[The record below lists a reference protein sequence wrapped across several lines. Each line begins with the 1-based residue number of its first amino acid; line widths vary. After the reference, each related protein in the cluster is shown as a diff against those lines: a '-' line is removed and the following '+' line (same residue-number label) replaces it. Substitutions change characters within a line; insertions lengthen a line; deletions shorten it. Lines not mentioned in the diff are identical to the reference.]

1 MSPEAP
7 AVAQG
12 ATPAVSY
19 GDLARRVARL
29 SGALSAKG
37 FAKGDHIAVVM
48 QNCPA
53 YLEVLL
59 AIWHGGRVAVPIN
72 AKLHPRE
79 MAHILSDSGAV
90 AVFVTPDLDS
100 TVQSAVTTM
109 STVRELFVTTGNA
122 WQQLFQY
129 DQQSIISCAA
139 QDLAWLF
146 YTSGTTGNPKG
157 AMLTHGNLM
166 AMALGYL
173 AEVDTIAP
181 TDCLFHAAP
190 MSHGSG
196 LYLVPHLLAGAKQV
210 VPESGKFDPEEIAD
224 LLRHHQG
231 VSFFAAPTMVKRFI
245 AGPGLHDGN
254 LGHLKTIVYGGGPM
268 YVSDLKAALKVLG
281 NRLVQI
287 YGQGESPMTISVLSK
302 AHHSLVDHPQWEHR
316 LGSVGVPQAI
326 VEVKIADEADR
337 SLSPKRQGEIL
348 VRGPTVMSGYWRNPA
363 ATAETLR
370 GGWLHTGDLGS
381 LDEAGFLTLHDRS
394 KDVVISGG
402 SNIYPREVEEVLLCH
417 PGVAEAAIIGA
428 PDPEWGEVPVAFI
441 VTRHPVTPQ
450 ELDGYCLN
458 HIARFKRPKR
468 YEFVATLPKNNYGK
482 VAKNELRSLLKVE

>member
-7 AVAQG
+7 AIAHG
-12 ATPAVSY
+12 ASAAVSY
-19 GDLARRVARL
+19 GDIARRVARL
-29 SGALSAKG
+29 SGALSARG
-37 FAKGDHIAVVM
+37 FTKGDHVAVIM

-79 MAHILSDSGAV
+79 IAHIVADSGAS
-90 AVFVTPDLDS
+90 AVFVTPDLE
-100 TVQSAVTTM
+100 SALQPVLAETP
-109 STVRELFVTTGNA
+109 TVREVFVTAGKP
-122 WQQLFQY
+122 WQLLFQH
-129 DQQSIISCAA
+129 DQPAMVSCEN

-181 TDCLFHAAP
+181 TDCLLHAAP

-210 VPESGKFDPEEIAD
+210 VPESGKFDPEEIAA

-245 AGPGLHDGN
+245 AGPTLNEGDLR
-254 LGHLKTIVYGGGPM
+254 HLKTIVYGGGPM
-268 YVSDLKAALKVLG
+268 YVSDLKAALNVLG

-287 YGQGESPMTISVLSK
+287 YGQGETPMTISVLSK
-302 AHHSLVDHPQWEHR
+302 AHHNLVDHPQWEQR

-326 VEVKIADEADR
+326 VEVKIADKTDR
-337 SLSPKRQGEIL
+337 SMPVGEQGEIL
-348 VRGPTVMSGYWRNPA
+348 VQSPTVMSGYWGNPA
-363 ATAETLR
+363 ATADTLR
-370 GGWLHTGDLGS
+370 SGWLHTGDLGS

-417 PGVAEAAIIGA
+417 PGVAEVAVIGV
-428 PDPEWGEVPVAFI
+428 PDSEWGEVPIAFI
-441 VTRHPVTPQ
+441 VTRQPVTPE
-450 ELDGYCLN
+450 ELDGYCLD

-468 YEFVATLPKNNYGK
+468 YEFVAALPKNNYGK
-482 VAKNELRSLLKVE
+482 VAKNELRSLWKFK